1 MMTLVGDYPQQHGQ
15 SQRRDPE
22 DEVLRLEEELEGG
35 KIVGKIIVWDAC
47 RNGQSGGY

>member
-1 MMTLVGDYPQQHGQ
+1 MMELVRDYPQQHRQ

-35 KIVGKIIVWDAC
+35 KVVSEVIVWDAC
-47 RNGQSGGY
+47 